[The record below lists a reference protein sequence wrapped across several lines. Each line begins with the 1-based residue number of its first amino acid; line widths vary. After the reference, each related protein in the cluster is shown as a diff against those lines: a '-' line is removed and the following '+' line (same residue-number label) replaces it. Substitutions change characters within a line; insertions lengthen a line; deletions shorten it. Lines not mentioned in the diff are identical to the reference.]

1 MIILRMPFEGVNS
14 ATPRRSCRMV
24 EVGEAH
30 GLLSS
35 HADLFLA
42 LDDLPGA
49 PQ

>member
-1 MIILRMPFEGVNS
+1 
-14 ATPRRSCRMV
+14 MV
-24 EVGEAH
+24 EVGEKTAAF
-30 GLLSS
+30 SS